1 VDGALVDRTNKS
13 ISSSAQHIIL
23 HSIKAEEEKSK
34 YAGLAQEIGFGSASL
49 EGLLGL
55 VNGAA
60 TLYTC
65 IQSVINM
72 T

>member
-1 VDGALVDRTNKS
+1 
-13 ISSSAQHIIL
+13 
-23 HSIKAEEEKSK
+23 
-34 YAGLAQEIGFGSASL
+34 L

-72 T
+72 TWLLFSFSDWPIILISPGGLLLVVSPPTCCASFSFVGGVENK